1 MMLTQ
6 VAMAPRFAPMHKYRS
21 LAVWRRAHE
30 LVLLSHRAT
39 DQAYHPRSRALFD
52 QVRRAATSVEANLV
66 EGYALGTP
74 KQFRRHLRI
83 ALGSAAEAE
92 CLVRTA
98 GELGYLS
105 DEVAQEAARLLDEV
119 LAMLFGLLRKPIR
132 TGS

>member
-1 MMLTQ
+1 
-6 VAMAPRFAPMHKYRS
+6 
-21 LAVWRRAHE
+21 
-30 LVLLSHRAT
+30 
-39 DQAYHPRSRALFD
+39 
-52 QVRRAATSVEANLV
+52 LV